1 MLGPFPVCLSFKALC
16 EPTKLQLTENQRK
29 FLAEW
34 GSSLKSKVQIHL
46 WISADASA
54 CNLRGRHQKS
64 WIGKSNTT
72 QRRCTG
78 HLRTW
83 IGKHNSNNYL
93 STSCFEY
100 IILII
105 FLSRCKFYP
114 ILQFPTIF
122 RAKKEVLGFR
132 LMDGNMPW
140 WGSWVWIPWVVSG
153 QCCLTWGPEFV
164 HGIFITSPLA
174 STW

>member
-34 GSSLKSKVQIHL
+34 GSSLRSKVQIHL

-64 WIGKSNTT
+64 WIDKSNTT

-83 IGKHNSNNYL
+83 IGQHNSI
-93 STSCFEY
+93 TSQLLCFEY
-100 IILII
+100 IILSI
-105 FLSRCKFYP
+105 FFLRCKFYP
-114 ILQFPTIF
+114 ILQVPTIF
-122 RAKKEVLGFR
+122 RAKKEVRGFR
-132 LMDGNMPW
+132 LMDGNMLW
-140 WGSWVWIPWVVSG
+140 WGSWVWIPWGTCKSG
-153 QCCLTWGPEFV
+153 SQDFS
-164 HGIFITSPLA
+164 HGIKLA
-174 STW
+174 VES